1 MTDTEIQAWLSDWF
15 AERNPDR
22 DSPLAPTENYYD
34 AGLVDSF
41 GIIELIE
48 EIEKKY
54 DIMFDDDE
62 FTQPAFMTIEGLA
75 KLVQQKRAAGS

>member
-1 MTDTEIQAWLSDWF
+1 MTDAEIQTWLTGWF

-22 DSPLAPTENYYD
+22 DCPPASTENYYD
-34 AGLVDSF
+34 AGLIDSF

-62 FTQPAFMTIEGLA
+62 FTEPAFMTIEGLA
-75 KLVQQKRAAGS
+75 DLVRQKRAAGS